1 MTPNWATARGDAG
14 APITG
19 GCCSADVTRSDTGPV

>member
-19 GCCSADVTRSDTGPV
+19 GCSADVTRSDTGPV